1 MNFAERDEW
10 PTRRRKRERVAGG
23 RSSPHSGR
31 KRQKRPEHGRTR
43 SLSPCR
49 NATPLE
55 SRSIMFR
62 GSSEVTMAVGR
73 TPASG
78 RRNMTS
84 RREGQACRVGGGR
97 SCRPFPSPEG
107 ADALARLEL
116 VRPSPRIARRRAR
129 DRAGSRRQARRR
141 SFMQLRPHGRTRAAS
156 PLLRS
161 QPRNGR
167 PRGSAPTSVQIR
179 NRDAIRRVLPGV
191 DVRPSPRT
199 VRRKG

>member
-1 MNFAERDEW
+1 
-10 PTRRRKRERVAGG
+10 VAALLRTLAGSG
-23 RSSPHSGR
+23 RNVQSTAAPVHSLRAATLPRSSPVQSCFEG
-31 KRQKRPEHGRTR
+31 
-43 SLSPCR
+43 
-49 NATPLE
+49 A
-55 SRSIMFR
+55 
-62 GSSEVTMAVGR
+62 SEVTMAVGR

-78 RRNMTS
+78 RRNMTT

-116 VRPSPRIARRRAR
+116 VHPSPRIARRRAR

-141 SFMQLRPHGRTRAAS
+141 SFMQLRPHGWTRAAS